1 MASSDQLPK
10 KSLKSLLIRL
20 WMHIGIR
27 RRRQLSLLAVLMV
40 VSSFAEV
47 LSIGAVFPFLAVL
60 TSPQYFY
67 EQPIAKPLITLFDIP
82 SADQLL
88 LPITILFIV
97 AVLIAS
103 GVRMFLLWA
112 TIRLS
117 FAMGAD
123 ISLNIYRRTLYQPYA
138 VHLSRNTSE
147 IIDGISIKTNNI
159 IYNVILSLIILVS
172 SALLVG
178 IILMAL
184 YLMNPMI
191 ALLVFGGFG
200 SIYGVIITVTKRKI
214 LRDGQ
219 KVASESSRL
228 IQNLQEGLGGIRD
241 VLLDNSQE
249 VYTKTYRAADQALR
263 RAQASSLFISQS
275 PRFGMES
282 LSMVLI
288 ALLAYSMSKQPSDVS
303 TAIPLLGAFAL
314 GAQRLLPILQQS
326 FYGWTNIRG
335 MQPTLKVV
343 LDLLDQPLPKSFDHK
358 VELIKFNKSIRFSD
372 VSFRYASSGSEVLN
386 QFNLEIPKGS
396 RVGFI
401 GETGSGKSTVL
412 DLLMGL
418 LDPVSGSIEVDGV
431 AISSQN
437 KLAWQKH
444 IAHVPQTIF
453 LGDSS
458 IAENIAFGIEPGEI
472 DLSRVEK
479 ASKQAQISDM
489 IEALPRQY
497 ETLVG
502 ERGSRLSGGQRQ
514 RIGIARALYKEAD
527 VIVLDEATSALDN
540 ETEEALMKSIRQ
552 LNKNITVL
560 MIAHRL
566 TTLKDC
572 DMIVELASGVVLRVG
587 TYDDLISQNSRM

>member
-1 MASSDQLPK
+1 MASSDQLPNE
-10 KSLKSLLIRL
+10 SLKSLLSRL
-20 WMHIGIR
+20 WVHIGTR

-67 EQPIAKPLITLFDIP
+67 EQPIAKPFLTLFDIS

-97 AVLIAS
+97 AVLTAS

-123 ISLNIYRRTLYQPYA
+123 ISLNIYRRTLYQSYA
-138 VHLSRNTSE
+138 AHLSRNTSE
-147 IIDGISIKTNNI
+147 IIDAISIKTNNI
-159 IYNVILSLIILVS
+159 IYNVILSSIILVS

-178 IILMAL
+178 TILIAL

-200 SIYGVIITVTKRKI
+200 SIYGVIITVTKIKI

-249 VYTKTYRAADQALR
+249 VYTKAYRATDQVLR

-282 LSMVLI
+282 LGMVLI
-288 ALLAYSMSKQPSDVS
+288 ALLAYSMSKEPSDVS

-335 MQPTLKVV
+335 MQPTIKVV
-343 LDLLDQPLPKSFDHK
+343 LGLLDQPLPKSFDRK
-358 VELIKFNKSIRFSD
+358 IELIKFNKSIRFSN
-372 VSFRYASSGSEVLN
+372 VSFRYASSGNEVLN

-418 LDPVSGSIEVDGV
+418 LDPVSGSIEIDGV

-453 LGDSS
+453 LSDSS
-458 IAENIAFGIEPGEI
+458 IAENIAFGVEPGEI
-472 DLSRVEK
+472 DFSRVER

-489 IEALPRQY
+489 IEALPQQY

-527 VIVLDEATSALDN
+527 VIVFDEATSALDN
-540 ETEEALMKSIRQ
+540 ETEEAVMSAIESLSNDLTI
-552 LNKNITVL
+552 LI
-560 MIAHRL
+560 IAHRV
-566 TTLKDC
+566 TTLKKC
-572 DMIVELASGVVLRVG
+572 TQIVELSRGSIKRIG
-587 TYDDLISQNSRM
+587 TYNQIMDLNE